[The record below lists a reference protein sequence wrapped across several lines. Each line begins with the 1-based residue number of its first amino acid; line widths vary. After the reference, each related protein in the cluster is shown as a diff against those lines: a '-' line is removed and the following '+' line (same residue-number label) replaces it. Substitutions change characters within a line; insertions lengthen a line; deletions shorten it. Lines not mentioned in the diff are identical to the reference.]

1 MTARR
6 YYGKYRGTV
15 AQNIDPMLRGR
26 IQCIVPDVFGVTP
39 TGWAMPCFP
48 FAGPQMGSVAIPT
61 IGAGVWVEFEQG
73 DPDYPIWVGCF
84 WDQAGD
90 VPASPPIAEM
100 KVLKTDA
107 ATVTIADGPGPASVA
122 IETQAG
128 MKILLGAQGIEID
141 DGQGGTVKLQGPKVS
156 INGTALEV
164 T

>member
-1 MTARR
+1 MRFP
-6 YYGKYRGTV
+6 GKYRGTV
-15 AQNIDPMLRGR
+15 ANNVDPLRLGR
-26 IQCIVPDVFGVTP
+26 VQIEVPSVLGSSQLS
-39 TGWAMPCFP
+39 WAMPCVP
-48 FAGPQMGSVAIPT
+48 YA
-61 IGAGVWVEFEQG
+61 GAGVGFFFIPPVGAHIWVEFEGG